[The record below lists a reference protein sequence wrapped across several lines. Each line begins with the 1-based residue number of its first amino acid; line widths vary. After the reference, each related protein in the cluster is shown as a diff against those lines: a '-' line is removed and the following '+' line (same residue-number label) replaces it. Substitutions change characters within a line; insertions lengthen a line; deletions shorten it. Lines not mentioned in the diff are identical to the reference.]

1 MPVPAATIG
10 RGWSGL
16 VTIVTCNFRRFLSWI
31 VGFAGFLE
39 PGINNQIEAAGASLA
54 REENMKGI
62 LKRRTFLG
70 AALVGAAVLSVPA
83 FGQGVTLR
91 LSSPATPTDQ
101 RAVALTEVFAPA
113 IKSFAT
119 FQPHW
124 NATLFKQGTEL
135 EAIARGNLDMS
146 ITSAQEL
153 ATLIP
158 AWSIFTAGYLLR
170 DADHQKKVFQSNVMD
185 DLKKMTEDKL
195 GVKLLTVMYL
205 GRRQVNLRTDKQIKT
220 PADME
225 GVKLRMPGTEAWLF
239 LGKALGAN
247 PTPMAFTEV
256 YTGLQTGAID
266 GQDNPLPTNKDSKF
280 YEVTKQIVLTSHL
293 VDQNYL
299 AISKKVW
306 DKFTPDQQKAL
317 QKAADDAAESGR
329 QKQLKL
335 EAELEQF
342 FKEKGLKVYAPDVD
356 AFRKKVQADYLASK
370 FAKDWPAGLVDKINA
385 VK

>member
-1 MPVPAATIG
+1 MNGTF
-10 RGWSGL
+10 
-16 VTIVTCNFRRFLSWI
+16 NRRMLL
-31 VGFAGFLE
+31 GTAL
-39 PGINNQIEAAGASLA
+39 AGA
-54 REENMKGI
+54 
-62 LKRRTFLG
+62 
-70 AALVGAAVLSVPA
+70 VVLSGPA

-91 LSSPATPTDQ
+91 LSTPATPTDQ
-101 RAVALTEVFAPA
+101 RSLALTEVFAPA
-113 IKSFAT
+113 IKDFAT
-119 FQPHW
+119 LQPHF

-170 DADHQKKVFQSNVMD
+170 DAEHQKKVFQSNVMD

-205 GRRQVNLRTDKQIKT
+205 GRRQVNLRTDKEIKT

-225 GVKLRMPGTEAWLF
+225 GIKLRMPGTEAWLF

-266 GQDNPLPTNKDSKF
+266 GQDNPLPTDRDSKF

-306 DKFTPDQQKAL
+306 DKFTPDQQKKL

-342 FKEKGLKVYAPDVD
+342 FKDKGLKVYTPDVD